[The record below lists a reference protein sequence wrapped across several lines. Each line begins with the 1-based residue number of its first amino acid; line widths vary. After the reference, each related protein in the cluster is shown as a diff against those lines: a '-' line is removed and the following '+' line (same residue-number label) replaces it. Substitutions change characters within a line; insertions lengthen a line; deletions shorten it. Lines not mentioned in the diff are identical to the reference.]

1 MNDVYKRPPK
11 AWTLLLKQLQ
21 GSEDVCNRFCI
32 LLVKPTLNVSILNT
46 PHDVNLTIPY
56 KLYYFKAI
64 FLERIISIDSTRE
77 VTMLGESI
85 EWLCREQQS
94 CCCVKP

>member
-11 AWTLLLKQLQ
+11 AWALLLKQLQ

-32 LLVKPTLNVSILNT
+32 LLVKPTLNVAILNI

-56 KLYYFKAI
+56 RLYYFKAI
-64 FLERIISIDSTRE
+64 FLERIILSGSVQEGGGNAWR
-77 VTMLGESI
+77 GH
-85 EWLCREQQS
+85 
-94 CCCVKP
+94 